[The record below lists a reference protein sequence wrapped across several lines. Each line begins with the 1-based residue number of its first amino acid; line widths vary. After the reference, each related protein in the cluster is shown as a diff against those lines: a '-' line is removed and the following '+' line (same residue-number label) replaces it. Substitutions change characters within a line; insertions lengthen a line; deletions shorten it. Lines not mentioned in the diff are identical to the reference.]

1 MSEENYDNVRRA
13 INFDL
18 STNALEEIFG
28 KGNTKKPYSDI
39 KHFMEKNGFEH
50 SQYSGYVSK
59 KKWMLQKLMKICI
72 VLKILLPSKTIS
84 T

>member
-28 KGNTKKPYSDI
+28 KRNTRKTYSDI

-50 SQYSGYVSK
+50 SQYSGYVSVEP
-59 KKWMLQKLMKICI
+59 KIKANI
-72 VLKILLPSKTIS
+72 IGSKEN
-84 T
+84 

>member
-1 MSEENYDNVRRA
+1 MSEDRVITRKA

-18 STNALEEIFG
+18 STNTLEELFG

-59 KKWMLQKLMKICI
+59 E
-72 VLKILLPSKTIS
+72 PKTKANIRNRKGGKEN
-84 T
+84 

>member
-39 KHFMEKNGFEH
+39 KHFMEK
-50 SQYSGYVSK
+50 
-59 KKWMLQKLMKICI
+59 M
-72 VLKILLPSKTIS
+72 VLNTANILAMCQ
-84 T
+84 